1 MKGDGKFAKTAQIEF
16 RYKFN
21 LIQIHCVINYIQTA
35 AIQGAS

>member
-1 MKGDGKFAKTAQIEF
+1 MEGDGKFVKMAQIEF

-21 LIQIHCVINYIQTA
+21 LLQIHRVINYIQTA